1 MEVHLAI
8 YDLSNGMAR
17 NLSVQFLGPN
27 HALEM
32 IPHTGLLCFG
42 KEYFFGGGIQV
53 VDPHLFRR
61 TRGIQPCQIQSL
73 GVTQISQL
81 EFEAW
86 CQSTGKC
93 KFNMNSYDLLSRNC
107 NNFSHEAA
115 LHGLKLPRGVPD
127 WILDVPQRF
136 LSSPMGQMIIP
147 MLEEM
152 QITQVAPVIQSQGS
166 SDTRHY
172 NVATLPLT
180 SSSSVQR
187 TPLSQPATTEPTATS
202 TNPWA
207 NSSKSSS
214 SNTSSKTSISHP
226 TSSLPTVL
234 DDFTQPMLSNDTTSL
249 PLCIKK
255 LSSRMTDCNDGLDLT
270 KLDIVT
276 KSLQRRITISSDDH
290 QKETLCQAVP
300 ATVESLLHILTDDD
314 DTKASADIPFA
325 LLLLRLIVLKYP
337 EDTVDCMEW
346 LFGAT
351 LFPDTWKTPTT
362 RSLAWCVASNYLA
375 SIDHSMVP
383 SDTPPLVDI
392 AIGDWH
398 SESVQVRQ
406 AASTFLYNYAL
417 LKNRKSSSDAADD
430 AVVSMLCSAMENLTD
445 EKDPTTRLRQLVLCG
460 RLVFPDR
467 IHVNEVA
474 KELMQDLGF
483 VGILQELTTTDPE
496 QEEEAKTELHGDTI
510 TCNQLALEL
519 IGKFQD

>member
-17 NLSVQFLGPN
+17 NLSAQFLGPN

-42 KEYFFGGGIQV
+42 KEYFFGGGIQA
-53 VDPHLFRR
+53 VDPRLFRR
-61 TRGIQPCQIQSL
+61 TRGIEPCQIQSL
-73 GVTQISQL
+73 GMTDISQS

-86 CQSTGKC
+86 CQSTGHY
-93 KFNMNSYDLLSRNC
+93 KFNANSYDLLSRNC
-107 NNFSHEAA
+107 NHFSHEAA
-115 LHGLKLPRGVPD
+115 LHGLKLQRGVPE
-127 WILDVPQRF
+127 WILTVPQRF
-136 LSSPMGQMIIP
+136 LSSPMGQMIRP

-152 QITQVAPVIQSQGS
+152 QITQMAPVQGS
-166 SDTRHY
+166 ADTQCTT
-172 NVATLPLT
+172 ASLPLT
-180 SSSSVQR
+180 SSLKLASPSS
-187 TPLSQPATTEPTATS
+187 PASTTTDSLS
-202 TNPWA
+202 TNPWSMPA
-207 NSSKSSS
+207 TVNKVPSRTESRPRP
-214 SNTSSKTSISHP
+214 NAVPSI
-226 TSSLPTVL
+226 L

-255 LSSRMTDCNDGLDLT
+255 LSPRMLACNDDLDLA
-270 KLDIVT
+270 KLDIVA
-276 KSLQRRITISSDDH
+276 KSLQGTVSSNHKD
-290 QKETLCQAVP
+290 TLLLAIP
-300 ATVESLLHILTDDD
+300 ATVESLLHILTDD
-314 DTKASADIPFA
+314 TNALDIPFA

-337 EDTVDCMEW
+337 EDTVDCMDW

-375 SIDHSMVP
+375 SIDNSMVP

-398 SESVQVRQ
+398 HKSIQVRQ

-417 LKNRKSSSDAADD
+417 LKNKHSHDMADD
-430 AVVSMLCSAMENLTD
+430 AVVSVLCSAMENLTEEND
-445 EKDPTTRLRQLVLCG
+445 STTRLRQLVLCG

-467 IHVNEVA
+467 INVNEVA

-483 VGILQELTTTDPE
+483 VGILQELTTGDLG
-496 QEEEAKTELHGDTI
+496 EEGATPHGGTI
-510 TCNQLALEL
+510 RCNQLALEL
-519 IGKFQD
+519 IGRFQD

>member
-1 MEVHLAI
+1 
-8 YDLSNGMAR
+8 MAR
-17 NLSVQFLGPN
+17 NLSAQFLGPN

-42 KEYFFGGGIQV
+42 KEYFFGGGIQA
-53 VDPHLFRR
+53 VDPLHFRR

-73 GVTQISQL
+73 GVTHISQS

-115 LHGLKLPRGVPD
+115 IHGLKLQRGVPA

-136 LSSPMGQMIIP
+136 LSSPMGQMIRP

-152 QITQVAPVIQSQGS
+152 QITQIAPVQGS
-166 SDTRHY
+166 ADGQYTT
-172 NVATLPLT
+172 TLPLT
-180 SSSSVQR
+180 STLQVNSLA
-187 TPLSQPATTEPTATS
+187 LSAPETVPFA

-207 NSSKSSS
+207 NSTKSSS
-214 SNTSSKTSISHP
+214 TKDSIPSN
-226 TSSLPTVL
+226 SLPASDFPTVL
-234 DDFTQPMLSNDTTSL
+234 GDFKHPMLSNDTKSL
-249 PLCIKK
+249 QLCIKK
-255 LSSRMTDCNDGLDLT
+255 LSSRMIECNDGLDIA
-270 KLDIVT
+270 KLDIVAT
-276 KSLQRRITISSDDH
+276 SLLGTASSDD
-290 QKETLCQAVP
+290 KETLSHAVP
-300 ATVESLLHILTDDD
+300 ATVESLLHILTDDTD
-314 DTKASADIPFA
+314 APDIPFA

-375 SIDHSMVP
+375 SIDNTMVP

-398 SESVQVRQ
+398 HDSVQVRQ

-417 LKNRKSSSDAADD
+417 LKNKNSVDAADD
-430 AVVSMLCSAMENLTD
+430 AVVSLLCSAMENLTG
-445 EKDPTTRLRQLVLCG
+445 ENDPTTRLRQLVLCG

-483 VGILQELTTTDPE
+483 VGILQELTTGNE
-496 QEEEAKTELHGDTI
+496 VEERNTSHGDAKK
-510 TCNQLALEL
+510 CNQLALEL
-519 IGKFQD
+519 IRKFQD

>member
-17 NLSVQFLGPN
+17 NLSAQILGPN

-42 KEYFFGGGIQV
+42 KEYFFGGGIQA

-73 GVTQISQL
+73 GVTQISQS

-86 CQSTGKC
+86 CQSKGKY

-115 LHGLKLPRGVPD
+115 IHGLKLSRGVPA

-136 LSSPMGQMIIP
+136 LSSPMGQVIRP

-152 QITQVAPVIQSQGS
+152 QITQMAPIVQGS
-166 SDTRHY
+166 ADTHC
-172 NVATLPLT
+172 NTATPPL
-180 SSSSVQR
+180 SSSMPFQR
-187 TPLSQPATTEPTATS
+187 TSLSALASAEPTS
-202 TNPWA
+202 NVPMTNPWA
-207 NSSKSSS
+207 SPGKSPSSQESLEP
-214 SNTSSKTSISHP
+214 SI
-226 TSSLPTVL
+226 SLPTVL
-234 DDFTQPMLSNDTTSL
+234 GDFTQPMLSNDTTSMQ
-249 PLCIKK
+249 LCIGK
-255 LSSRMTDCNDGLDLT
+255 LSSRMIDCNDGLDLA
-270 KLDIVT
+270 KLDFVA
-276 KSLQRRITISSDDH
+276 KSLQGRLTISSDH
-290 QKETLCQAVP
+290 QKETLRQAVP

-314 DTKASADIPFA
+314 DNETNAPDVPFA

-375 SIDHSMVP
+375 SIDHTMFP

-398 SESVQVRQ
+398 HEAVQVRQ
-406 AASTFLYNYAL
+406 AASTFLYNYSL
-417 LKNRKSSSDAADD
+417 LKNKNSYDAADD
-430 AVVSMLCSAMENLTD
+430 AVVSLLCSAMENLTE

-483 VGILQELTTTDPE
+483 VGILQELTT
-496 QEEEAKTELHGDTI
+496 EEVEEGTTSHGDATK
-510 TCNQLALEL
+510 CNQLALEL